1 MSYDPE
7 LCHCMDL
14 IHVPMQVGVIT
25 HIWNHMNKGNISN
38 FLHLFNCISAL
49 VNDSRSRNVLTGG
62 VKGVLYNITNTAHI
76 MSFFRKKFNTTE
88 NLNDKTSN
96 KIYKINTIL
105 HIFAPL
111 NGILIMV
118 FHKCNRRKTPITKD
132 RTDTMFKMDAY
143 MWNDM

>member
-1 MSYDPE
+1 M
-7 LCHCMDL
+7 
-14 IHVPMQVGVIT
+14 
-25 HIWNHMNKGNISN
+25 
-38 FLHLFNCISAL
+38 
-49 VNDSRSRNVLTGG
+49 NDSRSRNVLTGG

-76 MSFFRKKFNTTE
+76 MSFFRKKFNATE

-132 RTDTMFKMDAY
+132 RTDTMLKWTLTCETTCKVNNLKEISKYNSWLLKLNKFSYYFVSHMVKTNIHTNY
-143 MWNDM
+143 IS